1 MLKTWVGALALCSA
15 APLPAQGT
23 GVSPPPQPAQP
34 DAEAM
39 AAARE
44 LLRSGN
50 YEEQMAATARQS
62 AESSFA
68 TVLQEMESHY
78 QVDVPA
84 DFEAEVRAI
93 LQRHIESMI
102 TELRTTSLDDVAR
115 IYARYFTADELRELQ
130 RLQSHPV
137 LVKMQRVGPQFMA
150 ELTQI
155 GIAASARRL
164 PVMNEE
170 VRAAVEA
177 WLRRESGRQPET
189 APPST

>member
-1 MLKTWVGALALCSA
+1 MLRIWIGALSLCSG
-15 APLPAQGT
+15 APLLAQGSDP
-23 GVSPPPQPAQP
+23 SPPPSAQP
-34 DAEAM
+34 DAEAL

-50 YEEQMAATARQS
+50 YEAQMAATARQS

-68 TVLQEMESHY
+68 TVMQEMESQY

-84 DFEAEVRAI
+84 DLEAEVRAI
-93 LQRHIESMI
+93 MQRHVDSMI
-102 TELRTTSLDDVAR
+102 SELRATSLDDIAR

-137 LVKMQRVGPQFMA
+137 LVKMQRVGPQFIA

-155 GIAASARRL
+155 GMAASARRV
-164 PVMNEE
+164 PAMNRE
-170 VRAAVEA
+170 VQAAFEA
-177 WLRRESGRQPET
+177 WRRRQGDRQPET
-189 APPST
+189 APST